1 MPQESPFSPTIAL
14 VTVARDAEVRL
25 AVALEPVGLTLRKFG
40 ILGRLVDSAGL
51 SPATLA
57 RAVPDSDALV
67 RGLIASGF
75 VRSAGRPPQLTATE
89 AGSAAYERAA
99 RRVAAIDGELFDS
112 APMQELAAV
121 LAALQPQPSPP
132 AED

>member
-40 ILGRLVDSAGL
+40 ILGRLVESTGL
-51 SPATLA
+51 APATLS
-57 RAVPDSDALV
+57 RSVPDSDALV
-67 RGLIASGF
+67 RGLIASGY

-89 AGSAAYERAA
+89 AGAAAYERAA
-99 RRVAAIDGELFDS
+99 VRVAAIDGDVFGS
-112 APMQELAAV
+112 PAMQELAAV
-121 LAALQPQPSPP
+121 LAAMQPQPAPP